1 MSYENIKEQFGA
13 LGLKGMLQYFDDMVD
28 LKSQE
33 KWPQMLLSMLKSE
46 ASYRQTRS
54 FMYKL
59 ELAKLPQMKS
69 MDNFDATDLPINHE
83 TLADAKN
90 LKFIKDHYNILIIGG
105 SGAGKSHL
113 AIGLAYL
120 ALQSNYRIRFYK
132 FAELARELIIA
143 QSHNYETAFMAKL
156 QRFDLVVIDELGY
169 LPIDPK
175 ASPLLFELFSNLYE
189 KVSTI
194 ITTHLKFDEWPNIFG
209 NVKATKAIIDRF
221 THHCLVLET
230 GDKSWRLREG
240 KAAKKTI

>member
-1 MSYENIKEQFGA
+1 MSYENIKEQLET
-13 LGLKGMLQYFDDMVD
+13 LGLKGMLQYFDDMVS
-28 LKSQE
+28 LKPQE
-33 KWPQMLLSMLKSE
+33 QKWPQLLLSMLKNE
-46 ASYRQTRS
+46 AAYRQTRS

-59 ELAKLPQMKS
+59 GLAKLPQIKS
-69 MDNFDATDLPINHE
+69 IDNFDLTDLPIKHE
-83 TLADAKN
+83 TLADAN
-90 LKFIKDHYNILIIGG
+90 NMKFVKDHYNILIIGS
-105 SGAGKSHL
+105 SGTGKSHL
-113 AIGLAYL
+113 AIGLAHL

-143 QSHNYETAFMAKL
+143 QSHNYEAAFMAKL
-156 QRFDLVVIDELGY
+156 QRFDLLVIDELGY

-194 ITTHLKFDEWPNIFG
+194 ITTHLTFDEWSNIFG

-230 GDKSWRLREG
+230 GNKSWRLKEG
-240 KAAKKTI
+240 KNTKN

>member
-33 KWPQMLLSMLKSE
+33 QWPQMLLSMLKSE

-54 FMYKL
+54 FIYKL
-59 ELAKLPQMKS
+59 GLAKLPQVKS
-69 MDNFDATDLPINHE
+69 MDNFDPTDLPINHE
-83 TLADAKN
+83 TLADASSM
-90 LKFIKDHYNILIIGG
+90 KFIKDHYNILIIGG
-105 SGAGKSHL
+105 SGSGKSHL
-113 AIGLAYL
+113 AIGLAHL
-120 ALQSNYRIRFYK
+120 ALQNNYRIRFYK
-132 FAELARELIIA
+132 FAELSRELIIA

-156 QRFDLVVIDELGY
+156 QRFDLLVVDELGY
-169 LPIDPK
+169 LSIDPK

-194 ITTHLKFDEWPNIFG
+194 ITTHLKFDEWADIFG

-230 GDKSWRLREG
+230 GNKSWRLKEG
-240 KAAKKTI
+240 KGTKN

>member
-1 MSYENIKEQFGA
+1 MPYEEIKEQLEV
-13 LGLKGMLQYFDDMVD
+13 LGLKGMLQHFDDSVSLRQQD
-28 LKSQE
+28 Q
-33 KWPQMLLSMLKSE
+33 KWLQMLLSMLKNE

-59 ELAKLPQMKS
+59 GLAKLPQIKS
-69 MDNFDATDLPINHE
+69 IDNFNLADLPINHE
-83 TLADAKN
+83 TLTTAN
-90 LKFIKDHYNILIIGG
+90 SMKFIEEHYNILIIGS
-105 SGAGKSHL
+105 SGTGKSHL
-113 AIGLAYL
+113 AIGLAHL
-120 ALQSNYRIRFYK
+120 ALQNNYRIRFYK

-156 QRFDLVVIDELGY
+156 QRFNLLVIDELGY

-194 ITTHLKFDEWPNIFG
+194 ITTHLTFDEWSNIFG

-221 THHCLVLET
+221 THHCLVSET
-230 GDKSWRLREG
+230 GNKSWRLKKG
-240 KAAKKTI
+240 KHTKI

>member
-1 MSYENIKEQFGA
+1 MSYENIKEQ
-13 LGLKGMLQYFDDMVD
+13 LGSLGFKGMLQHFDDMVS
-28 LKSQE
+28 LKQE
-33 KWPQMLLSMLKSE
+33 QKWPQMLLSLLKSE

-54 FMYKL
+54 FIYKL

-83 TLADAKN
+83 TLADAN
-90 LKFIKDHYNILIIGG
+90 SLGFIKDHHNILIIGG

-113 AIGLAYL
+113 AIGLAHL
-120 ALQSNYRIRFYK
+120 ALQNNYRIRFYK
-132 FAELARELIIA
+132 FIELARELIIA
-143 QSHNYETAFMAKL
+143 QSHNYETKFMAQL
-156 QRFDLVVIDELGY
+156 QRFDLLVIDEFGY

-175 ASPLLFELFSNLYE
+175 ANPLLFELFSNLYE

-194 ITTHLKFDEWPNIFG
+194 ITTHLKFDEWYDIFG

-230 GDKSWRLREG
+230 GNKSWRLKG
-240 KAAKKTI
+240 GKKTKSQ

>member
-1 MSYENIKEQFGA
+1 MPYENIKEQLGA
-13 LGLKGMLQYFDDMVD
+13 LGLKGMLQYFRDVVD

-33 KWPQMLLSMLKSE
+33 QWPQLLLSMLKSE
-46 ASYRQTRS
+46 VSYRQTRS

-59 ELAKLPQMKS
+59 GLAKLPQMKS
-69 MDNFDATDLPINHE
+69 VDSLDLTDLPINHE
-83 TLADAKN
+83 TLADAN
-90 LKFIKDHYNILIIGG
+90 SLRFVNDHCNILIIGSSG
-105 SGAGKSHL
+105 SGKSHL

-120 ALQSNYRIRFYK
+120 ALQNNYRIRFYK

-143 QSHNYETAFMAKL
+143 QSHNYEAAFMAKL
-156 QRFDLVVIDELGY
+156 QRFDLLVIDELGY
-169 LPIDPK
+169 VPIDLK

-194 ITTHLKFDEWPNIFG
+194 ITTHLTFDEWTNIFG

-230 GDKSWRLREG
+230 GNKSWRLREG
-240 KAAKKTI
+240 KTTKN

>member
-1 MSYENIKEQFGA
+1 MSHENIKEQFGA
-13 LGLKGMLQYFDDMVD
+13 LGLKGMLQYFDDMID

-33 KWPQMLLSMLKSE
+33 EWPQMLLSMLKSE
-46 ASYRQTRS
+46 SSYRQTRS

-59 ELAKLPQMKS
+59 GLAKLPQMKS
-69 MDNFDATDLPINHE
+69 IDNFDPTGLPIKIE
-83 TLADAKN
+83 TLENAKSM
-90 LKFIKDHYNILIIGG
+90 KFIKDHYNILIIGG

-120 ALQSNYRIRFYK
+120 ALQNNYRIRFYK
-132 FAELARELIIA
+132 FAELARELITA

-194 ITTHLKFDEWPNIFG
+194 ITTHLAFDEWPNIFG
-209 NVKATKAIIDRF
+209 NIKATKAIIDRF
-221 THHCLVLET
+221 THHCLILET
-230 GDKSWRLREG
+230 GDKSWRLKEG
-240 KAAKKTI
+240 KSTKN

>member
-1 MSYENIKEQFGA
+1 MSYENIKEQFGV
-13 LGLKGMLQYFDDMVD
+13 LGLKGMLQYFNDMVD

-33 KWPQMLLSMLKSE
+33 EWPQMLLSMLKNE

-59 ELAKLPQMKS
+59 GLAKLPQIKS
-69 MDNFDATDLPINHE
+69 MDNFDPTDLPIKNE
-83 TLADAKN
+83 TLENAKSM
-90 LKFIKDHYNILIIGG
+90 KFIKDHYNILIIGS
-105 SGAGKSHL
+105 SGTGKSHL
-113 AIGLAYL
+113 ATGLAYL
-120 ALQSNYRIRFYK
+120 ALQNSYRIRFYK
-132 FAELARELIIA
+132 FAELARDLITA

-156 QRFDLVVIDELGY
+156 QRFDVVVIDELGY

-194 ITTHLKFDEWPNIFG
+194 ITTHLTFDEWSNIFG
-209 NVKATKAIIDRF
+209 NIKATKAIIDRF

-230 GDKSWRLREG
+230 GNKSWRLKEG
-240 KAAKKTI
+240 KSIKN

>member
-1 MSYENIKEQFGA
+1 MSYENIKEQLGA
-13 LGLKGMLQYFDDMVD
+13 LGLKGMLQYFNDTID

-33 KWPQMLLSMLKSE
+33 QWPQMLLSMLKNE

-59 ELAKLPQMKS
+59 GLAKLPQMKS
-69 MDNFDATDLPINHE
+69 IDNFDLTDLPFKHE
-83 TLADAKN
+83 TLAEAN
-90 LKFIKDHYNILIIGG
+90 SMKFIKEHHNILIIGS
-105 SGAGKSHL
+105 SGTGKSHL

-120 ALQSNYRIRFYK
+120 ALQNNFRIRFYK

-143 QSHNYETAFMAKL
+143 QANNYETAFMAKL
-156 QRFDLVVIDELGY
+156 QRFDLLVIDELGY

-194 ITTHLKFDEWPNIFG
+194 ITTHLMFDEWSNIFG

-230 GDKSWRLREG
+230 GNKSWRLKEG
-240 KAAKKTI
+240 KTTKN

>member
-1 MSYENIKEQFGA
+1 MPYESIKEQLEV
-13 LGLKGMLQYFDDMVD
+13 LGLKGMLQHFDDIVS
-28 LKSQE
+28 LKPQE
-33 KWPQMLLSMLKSE
+33 QKWSQMLLSMLKNE

-59 ELAKLPQMKS
+59 GLAKLPQIKS
-69 MDNFDATDLPINHE
+69 MDNFDLTDLPINHE
-83 TLADAKN
+83 TLADAN
-90 LKFIKDHYNILIIGG
+90 SMKFIRDRYNILIIGG
-105 SGAGKSHL
+105 SGTGKSHL
-113 AIGLAYL
+113 AIGLAHQ
-120 ALQSNYRIRFYK
+120 ALQNKYRIRFYK

-143 QSHNYETAFMAKL
+143 QSRNYETVFMAKL

-194 ITTHLKFDEWPNIFG
+194 ITTHLTFDEWSNIFG

-230 GDKSWRLREG
+230 GNKSWRLKEG
-240 KAAKKTI
+240 KNTKN

>member
-1 MSYENIKEQFGA
+1 M
-13 LGLKGMLQYFDDMVD
+13 
-28 LKSQE
+28 
-33 KWPQMLLSMLKSE
+33 
-46 ASYRQTRS
+46 
-54 FMYKL
+54 
-59 ELAKLPQMKS
+59 
-69 MDNFDATDLPINHE
+69 
-83 TLADAKN
+83 
-90 LKFIKDHYNILIIGG
+90 KFIKDHYNILIIGG

-120 ALQSNYRIRFYK
+120 ALQNSYRIRFYK
-132 FAELARELIIA
+132 FAELARDLIKA

-194 ITTHLKFDEWPNIFG
+194 ITTHLTFDEWPNIFG
-209 NVKATKAIIDRF
+209 NIKATKAIIDRF

-230 GDKSWRLREG
+230 GNKSWRLKEG
-240 KAAKKTI
+240 KTTKN

>member
-1 MSYENIKEQFGA
+1 MSYENIKEQLGA
-13 LGLKGMLQYFDDMVD
+13 LGLKGMLQHFDDMIS
-28 LKSQE
+28 LKPQE
-33 KWPQMLLSMLKSE
+33 PKWPQMLLSMLKNE

-69 MDNFDATDLPINHE
+69 MDNFDLTDLPINHE
-83 TLADAKN
+83 TLTDASSM
-90 LKFIKDHYNILIIGG
+90 KFIEDHYNILIIGS
-105 SGAGKSHL
+105 SGTGKSHL
-113 AIGLAYL
+113 AIGLAHL
-120 ALQSNYRIRFYK
+120 ALQNNYRIRFYK
-132 FAELARELIIA
+132 FAELARELIVA

-156 QRFDLVVIDELGY
+156 QRFDLLVIDELGY

-194 ITTHLKFDEWPNIFG
+194 ITTHLTFDEWSNIFG

-230 GDKSWRLREG
+230 GNKSWRLKEG
-240 KAAKKTI
+240 KNTKN

>member
-1 MSYENIKEQFGA
+1 LHENIKEQFGA
-13 LGLKGMLQYFDDMVD
+13 LGLKGMLQYFDDIVD

-33 KWPQMLLSMLKSE
+33 EWPQILLSMLKSE
-46 ASYRQTRS
+46 SSYRQTRS

-59 ELAKLPQMKS
+59 GLAKLPQMKS
-69 MDNFDATDLPINHE
+69 IDNFDPTGLPIKIE
-83 TLADAKN
+83 TLESAKSMR
-90 LKFIKDHYNILIIGG
+90 FIKDRYNILIIGG

-120 ALQSNYRIRFYK
+120 ALQNSYRIRFYK
-132 FAELARELIIA
+132 FAELARDLITA

-194 ITTHLKFDEWPNIFG
+194 ITTHLAFDEWPNIFG
-209 NVKATKAIIDRF
+209 NIKATKAIIDRF
-221 THHCLVLET
+221 THHCLILET
-230 GDKSWRLREG
+230 GDKSWRLKEG
-240 KAAKKTI
+240 KNTKN